1 MAGISIGKRHEDCN
15 FVVCHIGG
23 GVSVSAHRRDC
34 MIDGHDIAGGEGP
47 IAPTR
52 CGTIP
57 GSELLQVLEE
67 RAASPAENCAR
78 SAPNRHIYVQ

>member
-1 MAGISIGKRHEDCN
+1 MAGISIGKRYEDCN
-15 FVVCHIGG
+15 FVVCHIG

-57 GSELLQVLEE
+57 STSFCRCWR